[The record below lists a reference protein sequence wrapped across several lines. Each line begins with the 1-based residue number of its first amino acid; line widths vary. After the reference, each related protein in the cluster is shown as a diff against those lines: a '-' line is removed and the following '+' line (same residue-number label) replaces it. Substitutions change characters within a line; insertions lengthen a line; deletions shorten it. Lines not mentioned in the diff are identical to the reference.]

1 MGNMEGKRYISKI
14 RKLWISSLL
23 LSSILIAASIAVLN
37 FCVWSEF
44 AQVSYWWIPGIFIP
58 LLTGLVL
65 RSGILNLSLNEVS
78 RLLNQS
84 YPQLEES
91 SDLFL
96 KEENTLNTLEKL
108 QIRKI
113 EPELSIVKA
122 PVSIYRRPKISAL
135 IFFASLIISLILSR
149 YDLLNKIDIAQIAGK
164 SSDLPELKETILPG
178 IESLSLKISPPA
190 YTKKPSRTQE
200 QFSAKLEE
208 GSVLSWEIE
217 TDQPVKSLEFIFNDK
232 QSMSLRVLNSEKT
245 RWAFNKKIDSS
256 GFYQLKMDGKLSE
269 LYKLEVIKDLPAVI
283 RVISPAQYSS
293 IDIGEPKKTLLNL
306 QINDDYGIE
315 DAFISATISRGKGE
329 GVQFKDQKISL
340 AASFSGDRQYQ
351 FKKTLDLEAMG
362 MAPGDE
368 LYFFINAKDSRKQES
383 RSDVYIVTIQDTAQ
397 LMSMDGMLSGVNLVP
412 EYFRSQR
419 QIIIDTE
426 KLIKESKQ
434 ISETEF
440 KNRSNN
446 LGIDQ
451 KLLRMR
457 YGKFL
462 GEETDEEIG
471 EEHEDHAENEA
482 ADFGNA
488 EKMLDGYAHK
498 HDIAEDAT
506 FFEPELK
513 AQLKATLAE
522 MWSAELRLRTYKA
535 EEALPFEYKALRL
548 LKDLQQKSRV
558 YVAKTAFKAPQIKA
572 EKRLSGELDK
582 ITQPL
587 AERKSTKSDDR
598 QNSVKRATAVL
609 ARLKNG
615 DKLSAQ
621 ESAILKDSGTL
632 LAEKASADPAEFL
645 SALTALRRIMNTDS
659 KAKPADILRV
669 EAAFQKMIREEMKV
683 PQAKS
688 TGPGSALSKEYFNNL
703 NRNRP

>member
-1 MGNMEGKRYISKI
+1 MGNMGGKQNIIKI
-14 RKLWISSLL
+14 RKLWISSWL
-23 LSSILIAASIAVLN
+23 LSATLIAAAIAALN
-37 FCVWSEF
+37 FFVWSEF
-44 AQVSYWWIPGIFIP
+44 AKVSFWWIPGIFIP
-58 LLTGLVL
+58 LVAGLIL
-65 RSGILNLSLNEVS
+65 RSEILNLSLNNVA

-84 YPQLEES
+84 YPKLEES

-96 KEENTLNTLEKL
+96 KTENSLNTLEKL

-113 EPELSIVKA
+113 EPELNAIKA
-122 PVSIYRRPKISAL
+122 PASIYRRLKISTL
-135 IFFASLIISLILSR
+135 IFLISLLISLVLSR
-149 YDLLNKIDIAQIAGK
+149 FDLINRIGIAQNTGK
-164 SSDLPELKETILPG
+164 NSNLPEQKETLLPG
-178 IESLSLKISPPA
+178 IESIGLRISPPA
-190 YTKKPSRTQE
+190 YTKKPSRTQK
-200 QFSAKLEE
+200 QFSVRLEE
-208 GSVLSWEIE
+208 GSVIRWEIE
-217 TDQPVKSLEFIFNDK
+217 TNQPVKSLEFIFNDK
-232 QSMSLRVLNSEKT
+232 QNMSLRAVNKEKT
-245 RWAFNKKIDSS
+245 RWVANKRIDSS
-256 GFYQLKMDGKLSE
+256 GFYQIKLDDKLSE
-269 LYKLEVIKDLPAVI
+269 LYKLETIKDRPALI
-283 RVISPAQYSS
+283 QIISPEQYSN
-293 IDIGEPKKTLLNL
+293 IDIGEPKKTTLSV
-306 QINDDYGIE
+306 QINDDYGIT

-329 GVQFKDQKISL
+329 GVQFKNQRIGL
-340 AASFSGDRQYQ
+340 AASFGGNRQYQ

-383 RSDVYIVTIQDTAQ
+383 RSDAYIVTIQDTTQ

-426 KLIKESKQ
+426 KLIKERNQ

-451 KLLRMR
+451 KLLRLR
-457 YGKFL
+457 YGIFL

-471 EEHEDHAENEA
+471 EVHEDHSENEA

-488 EKMLDGYAHK
+488 EKMLDGYSHK

-513 AQLKATLAE
+513 AQLKSTLAE
-522 MWSAELRLRTYKA
+522 MWTAELRLRTYKPVD
-535 EEALPFEYKALRL
+535 ALPFEYKALRL

-582 ITQPL
+582 ILQPF
-587 AERKSTKSDDR
+587 AERKSLKTLDR
-598 QNSVKRATAVL
+598 QNAVKRATAVL

-615 DKLSAQ
+615 DRISAQ
-621 ESAILKDSGTL
+621 ENTILKDSGTL
-632 LAEKASADPAEFL
+632 LAEKASAEPAGFL
-645 SALTALRRIMNTDS
+645 SGLTAFRRIINAGS
-659 KAKPADILRV
+659 KAKTADIIRV
-669 EAAFQKMIREEMKV
+669 EAAFQKMIRDEMKV
-683 PQAKS
+683 PKTKS
-688 TGPGSALSKEYFNNL
+688 TGPGSALSDAYFNNL